1 METTWR
7 PAVRIICLDVDGR
20 VLLMCWRDPHDGALI
35 WEPPGGGIE
44 AGESPFETAR
54 RELAEET
61 GLDPDSIVDSPLL
74 VDRDTTWK
82 GKRYVGTEEF
92 YLARYPSAQPAL
104 GRDGLMVDEQQNL
117 TDHRWLHL
125 SELSTLDGRLEPP
138 QLAEV
143 VTELGAR

>member
-7 PAVRIICLDVDGR
+7 PAVRIICLDADGR

-44 AGESPFETAR
+44 DGESPYQTAR

-61 GLDPDSIVDSPLL
+61 GLDPDSIVDSPLP
-74 VDRDTTWK
+74 VPRDTTWK
-82 GKRYVGTEEF
+82 GRRFVGTEAF
-92 YLARYPSAQPAL
+92 YLARYPQVRPAL
-104 GRDGLMVDEQQNL
+104 GREGLMVDEQENL
-117 TDHRWLHL
+117 TAHRWLHL

-138 QLAEV
+138 ELAAV
-143 VTELGAR
+143 VTELAGR